1 MPRKLF
7 CLKSDRLLVRV
18 GRVISGV
25 LQGMEF
31 VPVTV
36 EVTASSAETSRF
48 VIVGL
53 ADTAIREAKE
63 RVLSALFALGVKL
76 PNYITVNLAPAE
88 VKKEGTGFD
97 LPIALAVLVA
107 AKEISPIPQD
117 RVVFG
122 ELSLDGKVRGISG
135 ILALS
140 LGAEKKGYSG
150 VVVPK
155 DNERDLISREKFCYW
170 GTESLAQL
178 VGALKD
184 NSCLK
189 LNIQKR
195 AASKRKLKP
204 FSGIVG
210 QKKVKRALTLAVVG
224 GHHFLMVGPPGSGKS
239 LLASRVP
246 HLLPPLTEDE
256 QYEVLFLKSLS
267 RGSNDLSV
275 LPPFRSPHHSV
286 SDAGLIGGGSPP
298 KPGEITLAHR
308 GVLFLD
314 EFPEFR
320 RSALEALRAPL
331 EAGYVEISRVKGKE
345 RYPANFQL
353 IAAMNPCPCG
363 YLGDPRC
370 SCSKSLIQRYLSK
383 VSGPMLDRFDL
394 QVAVERVDPFNSEN
408 NEEEEILYEKII
420 EIREYQIKRSGV
432 LNGNLASREML
443 STLNSNQKL
452 SAILKKTNLT
462 MRGIVRVLR
471 VSRTIADWEGSES
484 IEESHLLEALS
495 FRNLDRLICQ

>member
-1 MPRKLF
+1 
-7 CLKSDRLLVRV
+7 VRV

-31 VPVTV
+31 IPVTV
-36 EVTASSAETSRF
+36 EVTASNAESARF

-63 RVLSALFALGVKL
+63 RVLSALHALGVKL

-107 AKEISPIPQD
+107 TNEISPIPQD
-117 RVVFG
+117 RAVFG
-122 ELSLDGKVRGISG
+122 ELSLDGKVRGVSG

-140 LGAEKKGYSG
+140 LGAEKKGFSG
-150 VVVPK
+150 VVLPK
-155 DNERDLISREKFCYW
+155 ENENDLINRDNFCYW
-170 GTESLAQL
+170 GTDSLAQL
-178 VGALKD
+178 VGSLKD
-184 NSCLK
+184 HKSLK
-189 LNIQKR
+189 LNIQNKVE
-195 AASKRKLKP
+195 SKRQLKP

-210 QKKVKRALTLAVVG
+210 QEKVKRALTLAVAG
-224 GHHFLMVGPPGSGKS
+224 GHHFLMVGPPGCGKS

-246 HLLPPLTEDE
+246 HLLPPLSEEE

-267 RGSNDLSV
+267 RGSKDLSV

-314 EFPEFR
+314 EFPEFK

-331 EAGYVEISRVKGKE
+331 EAGYVEISRVRGKE

-363 YLGDPRC
+363 YFGDPRC
-370 SCSKSLIQRYLSK
+370 SCSKSSIQKYLNK

-394 QVAVERVDPFNSEN
+394 QVSVERVDPYISEVDD
-408 NEEEEILYEKII
+408 EEILLEKII
-420 EIREYQIKRSGV
+420 DIREQQLKRSGV
-432 LNGNLASREML
+432 LNANLASKEML

-471 VSRTIADWEGSES
+471 VSRTIADWDGSES
-484 IEESHLLEALS
+484 VGESHLLEALS
-495 FRNLDRLICQ
+495 FRNLDRLMAGG